1 MSEHETESPR
11 LESDRS
17 TEHATGTGGLGS
29 KSAYFALF
37 SQIGIT
43 LLVANLGGALL
54 GRWVDSLLNSGPIF
68 LIVGFIGG
76 FVVGALGAAQIVAR
90 GLKQFEAQDAIEKAA
105 RLARRRA
112 ESEDKELR

>member
-1 MSEHETESPR
+1 MSERETESPP
-11 LESDRS
+11 LESDRPN
-17 TEHATGTGGLGS
+17 EHATGTGSLGS

-37 SQIGIT
+37 SQSGIT

-90 GLKQFEAQDAIEKAA
+90 GLKQFDAQDAIEKAA